1 MTEKKVVL
9 ITGASNG
16 MGFESAKLFAQNG
29 WIVYAGARRL
39 DKMAPLLANGV
50 HTVQLDV
57 TNHASNAA
65 FVQTALQEQGRIDVL
80 INNAGYGEYG
90 PLEEISLDNAR
101 AQLET
106 NLFGA
111 ADLAQLVL
119 PTMRAQKNGRIVNIS
134 SIGGNLYTPLGGWYH
149 VTKFGLNVWS
159 DVLDAEVAP
168 FGVRSVVVQPGG
180 TESSWGEIAVGNAR
194 KNLKP
199 NSPYQQ
205 LVNGIG
211 GVFERAT
218 GGATSADLAKV
229 FYKAATDQKPKM
241 RYFNAFGDRL
251 TVYVARNHPK
261 IFKFIITQV
270 TKRLSK

>member
-39 DKMAPLLANGV
+39 EKMAPLLADGV

-57 TNHASNAA
+57 TDHASNAA
-65 FVQTALQEQGRIDVL
+65 FVQTALKEQGRIDVL

-90 PLEEISLDNAR
+90 PLEEIALDNAR

-134 SIGGNLYTPLGGWYH
+134 SIGGNIYTPLGGWYH

-180 TESSWGEIAVGNAR
+180 TQSAWSDIAMANAQ
-194 KNLKP
+194 KNLADK
-199 NSPYQQ
+199 SPYTK
-205 LVNGIG
+205 LVAGMAK
-211 GVFERAT
+211 VFIRLSAS
-218 GGATSADLAKV
+218 ATSADLAKV

-241 RYFNAFGDRL
+241 RYFNSFGDRL

-261 IFKFIITQV
+261 IFKFITQV